1 MADNFYYD
9 ENWNLVEWTP
19 PENKTPTLDVNGNE
33 LQNGDNIVA
42 IKNLPVKWGVDIKKW
57 DKFTNISLSDDTDLV
72 SAKSKKNG
80 KLFLKVEFFKK
91 VG

>member
-1 MADNFYYD
+1 MTDNFYYD
-9 ENWNLVEWTP
+9 EDWNLVEWTP
-19 PENKTPTLDVNGNE
+19 PETKTPTLDTNGNE
-33 LQNGDNIVA
+33 LQDWDSIVA
-42 IKNLPVKWGVDIKKW
+42 IKNLSVKWGVDIKKW
-57 DKFTNISLSDDTDLV
+57 DKFTNISLSDDPVLV

>member
-19 PENKTPTLDVNGNE
+19 PESKTPTLDVNGNE
-33 LQNGDNIVA
+33 LQNGDSIVA
-42 IKNLPVKWGVDIKKW
+42 IKNLPVKWGIDIKKW
-57 DKFTNISLSDDTDLV
+57 DKFTNIALSDDSDLV
-72 SAKSKKNG
+72 SAKSKQNG